1 MKTAEE
7 SPIFFVAFLAVVG
20 HVDHDGILLGK
31 KLHDSCHDAVVVE
44 YCVVVVG
51 QDGSLLVVELRP
63 EGCIAVL
70 GKLPAVGRV
79 TVTIGDMLPKEVD
92 DGEIVFGILTFQRG
106 IIVEQSFVEGM
117 ER

>member
-1 MKTAEE
+1 MKAAEE
-7 SPIFFVAFLAVVG
+7 SPVFFVAFLAVVG

-51 QDGSLLVVELRP
+51 QDGPLLVVELRP
-63 EGCIAVL
+63 EGRIAVL
-70 GKLPAVGRV
+70 GELLAVGGEAV
-79 TVTIGDMLPKEVD
+79 TLGDMLNKEVD